1 MATGK
6 NTLLIEGNES
16 GLGTYTVSLGED
28 ENGKYISYY
37 DDWDINPT
45 RGLSAKYKVP
55 FLENIGDIVPG
66 SHPFT
71 VYGRRYYTDE
81 DLRKVVE
88 K

>member
-1 MATGK
+1 MTTGK

-45 RGLSAKYKVP
+45 RGLSAKYKIP
-55 FLENIGDIVPG
+55 FLE
-66 SHPFT
+66 
-71 VYGRRYYTDE
+71 
-81 DLRKVVE
+81 
-88 K
+88 